1 LLNLLAASAV
11 LLCLDYILVINKE
24 LSIGQVFNSLQVNVV
39 GLIGFVI
46 GLIDEYFRSQTA
58 ISRLIE
64 VIDATP
70 EAVGDTQKPFTKSLV
85 MLTSIAP
92 QLFTTLVESTY

>member
-1 LLNLLAASAV
+1 
-11 LLCLDYILVINKE
+11 
-24 LSIGQVFNSLQVNVV
+24 V
-39 GLIGFVI
+39 GLIGLVI
-46 GLIDEYFRSQTA
+46 GLIDFRSQTA

-70 EAVGDTQKPFTKSLV
+70 EAVGDTQKPLLKSLV

-92 QLFTTLVESTY
+92 VSIFTTLVESTYSRTFFLTLPEGKRSL